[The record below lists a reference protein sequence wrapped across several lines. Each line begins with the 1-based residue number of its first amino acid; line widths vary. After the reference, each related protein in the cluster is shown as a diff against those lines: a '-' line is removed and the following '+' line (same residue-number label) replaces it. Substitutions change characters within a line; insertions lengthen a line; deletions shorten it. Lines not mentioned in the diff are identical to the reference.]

1 VRFYP
6 YAGRDGERTPMV
18 WNSEPNGGFSAP
30 GVRTWLP
37 MTDPAACNVA
47 DQEGDPASVLE
58 TCRRFIAART
68 ASDDLAVGSYTSLP
82 SPEDTWAFRR
92 GARTTVLLN
101 MSDGPATFSDVRGS
115 VLVATDHAL
124 DGQPVDGSLELA
136 AWSGA
141 VVAG

>member
-1 VRFYP
+1 
-6 YAGRDGERTPMV
+6 MV
-18 WNSEPNGGFSAP
+18 WDGGPNGGFSEP

-47 DQEGDPASVLE
+47 DQVGDPTSVLE
-58 TCRRFIAART
+58 CCRRFIAART

-82 SPEDTWAFRR
+82 SPEDTWVYRR
-92 GARTTVLLN
+92 GETTTVLLN
-101 MSDGPATFSDVRGS
+101 MSDGPASFSGVRGS
-115 VLVATDHAL
+115 VRVATDHAL
-124 DGQPVDGSLELA
+124 EGQPVDDALELP

>member
-1 VRFYP
+1 
-6 YAGRDGERTPMV
+6 MV
-18 WNSEPNGGFSAP
+18 WNGGPNGGFSDP
-30 GVRTWLP
+30 GVQTWLP

-58 TCRRFIAART
+58 SCRRFIAART
-68 ASDDLAVGSYTSLP
+68 ASDDLAVGDYVSLP
-82 SPEDTWAFRR
+82 APADTWAYRR
-92 GARTTVLLN
+92 GDATTVLLN
-101 MSDGPATFSDVRGS
+101 MSDGPATFSSVRGS

-124 DGQPVDGSLELA
+124 EGQQVDDALELP